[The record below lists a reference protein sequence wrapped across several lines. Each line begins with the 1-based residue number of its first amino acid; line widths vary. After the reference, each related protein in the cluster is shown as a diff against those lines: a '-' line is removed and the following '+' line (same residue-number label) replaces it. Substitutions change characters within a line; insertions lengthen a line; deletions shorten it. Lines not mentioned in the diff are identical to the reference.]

1 MDMKDIIE
9 KQRKESASRA
19 VKKFGPELW
28 HYTNFNA
35 FDGIVN
41 NKEIWFGSAACMN
54 DKSESKDFINRLENV
69 ILEEVTQ
76 GNRKKV
82 TEIFDM
88 IRARL
93 SGRYPFIFCVSCA
106 CDDAAQWERYA
117 NRGEGVAIVFST
129 EWLNKLLTNNAFI
142 MDEEYYEYD
151 VEKHEMKQILV
162 DYIEKGKLNGFPD
175 LEGIVDNLLL
185 CATIHKHRSFA
196 SEKEVR
202 MAPLLVDENDKCVQ
216 YKIMGIIKKVYI
228 VDLESLCEK
237 ENIKFTDLIEAIVI
251 GPRSQQNIADFQ
263 WYLKKIRLPELVE
276 KVKQSDCPLR

>member
-9 KQRKESASRA
+9 KQRNESASRA

-76 GNRKKV
+76 DNRKKV

-129 EWLNKLLTNNAFI
+129 EWLNKLLTNSAFI
-142 MDEEYYEYD
+142 MD
-151 VEKHEMKQILV
+151 V
-162 DYIEKGKLNGFPD
+162 NGR
-175 LEGIVDNLLL
+175 
-185 CATIHKHRSFA
+185 T
-196 SEKEVR
+196 
-202 MAPLLVDENDKCVQ
+202 
-216 YKIMGIIKKVYI
+216 
-228 VDLESLCEK
+228 
-237 ENIKFTDLIEAIVI
+237 
-251 GPRSQQNIADFQ
+251 
-263 WYLKKIRLPELVE
+263 
-276 KVKQSDCPLR
+276 